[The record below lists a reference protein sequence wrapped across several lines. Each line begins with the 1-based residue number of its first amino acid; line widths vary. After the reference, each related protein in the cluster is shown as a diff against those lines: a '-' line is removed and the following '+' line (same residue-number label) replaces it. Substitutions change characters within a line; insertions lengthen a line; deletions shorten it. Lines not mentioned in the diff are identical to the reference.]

1 MFVCRIATS
10 VLSAISS
17 QVKQNQPVGRY
28 LLYGRIFFLLLYPV
42 AQQHGPEK
50 FISLC
55 SCHGCLLS
63 TSAYCVASIM
73 HCHVIRT
80 VLHVQV
86 SAITQRNEIS
96 GAATLKCECRVSG
109 LSDCMT
115 LAVCLSV
122 MVVRLGYSLASCMT
136 RIPVNLQFT

>member
-10 VLSAISS
+10 VLLAISS

-28 LLYGRIFFLLLYPV
+28 LLYGHIFLLLYPV

-63 TSAYCVASIM
+63 TSAHCVASIM

-80 VLHVQV
+80 VLHVQISV
-86 SAITQRNEIS
+86 ITQRNEIS
-96 GAATLKCECRVSG
+96 GATTLNCERRVSG
-109 LSDCMT
+109 LPDCMT